1 MEGPCPWDCLHIRLR
16 TICVD
21 SSPFYQNEVSLP
33 QARLDSQVLLCIF
46 KCICC
51 TSDGGTWRHSSG
63 QGLAEDTSLPISL
76 AFAMLRPIVHS
87 LHWNK

>member
-16 TICVD
+16 TVCVD
-21 SSPFYQNEVSLP
+21 SSPFYKNELSLS

-51 TSDGGTWRHSSG
+51 TSDGGT
-63 QGLAEDTSLPISL
+63 
-76 AFAMLRPIVHS
+76 
-87 LHWNK
+87 